1 MSETPT
7 SPRGAAPPGAKAP
20 PGFKAPT
27 GAAPAPNP
35 IDAPAPQMEPG
46 VDAPKAAAAPPGAKP
61 PPGAKAPP
69 GATAPKP
76 AAPKPAPV
84 AAPVAAVAVAPVAI
98 AVKPAAPKP
107 DPAKVAAAPA
117 VAAAPVAP
125 KSVSR
130 REFLNYV
137 WGASMALFLAQ
148 FGGISFLFAM
158 PRFREGEVGG
168 RFSQSVA
175 DFGYDANGLP
185 NANNVGKFWMVKVDD
200 TINAIYKVCTH
211 LGCLY
216 GWNSTGK
223 IFACPCHGSQF
234 AVDGKWI
241 AGPAPRNLDAF
252 KMQVLDASGNV
263 IATSNEAGEM
273 LKLPANADRIIV
285 DTGAKISGKAHF

>member
-7 SPRGAAPPGAKAP
+7 TPRGARPPGAKAP
-20 PGFKAPT
+20 PGSK
-27 GAAPAPNP
+27 AAPAA
-35 IDAPAPQMEPG
+35 APSETAETAAAPTTAAAA
-46 VDAPKAAAAPPGAKP
+46 APKAAAAPPGS
-61 PPGAKAPP
+61 KAPP
-69 GATAPKP
+69 GASAPAPRPAPAAAAAEPAASAAPKP
-76 AAPKPAPV
+76 AAP
-84 AAPVAAVAVAPVAI
+84 AVA
-98 AVKPAAPKP
+98 KPAA
-107 DPAKVAAAPA
+107 AAAAPKA
-117 VAAAPVAP
+117 EAAAGPAKGVT
-125 KSVSR
+125 R

-168 RFSQSVA
+168 KFSQNIG
-175 DFGYDANGLP
+175 DFGYDSNGTP

-234 AVDGKWI
+234 QVNGTWI
-241 AGPAPRNLDAF
+241 AGPAPRSLDSF
-252 KMQVLDASGNV
+252 KMQILDANGNV
-263 IATSNEAGEM
+263 LATSTDAGGM
-273 LKLPANADRIIV
+273 LKVPSGADRVVV
-285 DTGAKISGKAHF
+285 DTGTKISGKAHF

>member
-20 PGFKAPT
+20 PGFKAPS
-27 GAAPAPNP
+27 GAAPAPTP
-35 IDAPAPQMEPG
+35 VEAPAPKTQAAA
-46 VDAPKAAAAPPGAKP
+46 DAPKAAAAPPGAKP

-69 GATAPKP
+69 GA

-84 AAPVAAVAVAPVAI
+84 AAPVAAVAAAPVAV
-98 AVKPAAPKP
+98 AAKPAAPKP
-107 DPAKVAAAPA
+107 TPAKVEAAPA
-117 VAAAPVAP
+117 VAAAPAAP

-234 AVDGKWI
+234 QVNGTWI
-241 AGPAPRNLDAF
+241 AGPAPRNLDRF
-252 KMQVLDASGNV
+252 KMQILDTSGNV
-263 IATSNEAGEM
+263 IATSDEAGSM
-273 LKLPANADRIIV
+273 IKLPAGADRIIV

>member
-1 MSETPT
+1 
-7 SPRGAAPPGAKAP
+7 
-20 PGFKAPT
+20 
-27 GAAPAPNP
+27 
-35 IDAPAPQMEPG
+35 
-46 VDAPKAAAAPPGAKP
+46 P

-69 GATAPKP
+69 GAAAPKP
-76 AAPKPAPV
+76 AAPKPAPT
-84 AAPVAAVAVAPVAI
+84 AAPVVAAAAPAAVAA
-98 AVKPAAPKP
+98 KPAAPRP
-107 DPAKVAAAPA
+107 APAKVEAAPA
-117 VAAAPVAP
+117 VAAAPAAP

-185 NANNVGKFWMVKVDD
+185 NANNVGKFWMVKVGD

-234 AVDGKWI
+234 EVDGKWI
-241 AGPAPRNLDAF
+241 AGPAPRNLDRF
-252 KMQVLDASGNV
+252 KMQILDTSGNV
-263 IATSNEAGEM
+263 IASSDEAGSM
-273 LKLPANADRIIV
+273 IKLPAGADRIIV

>member
-1 MSETPT
+1 
-7 SPRGAAPPGAKAP
+7 
-20 PGFKAPT
+20 
-27 GAAPAPNP
+27 
-35 IDAPAPQMEPG
+35 
-46 VDAPKAAAAPPGAKP
+46 
-61 PPGAKAPP
+61 
-69 GATAPKP
+69 
-76 AAPKPAPV
+76 V

-223 IFACPCHGSQF
+223 IFACPCHGWQF

>member
-20 PGFKAPT
+20 PGFKAPS
-27 GAAPAPNP
+27 GAAAAPNP
-35 IDAPAPQMEPG
+35 VDAPAPKTETV

-69 GATAPKP
+69 GAAAPKP
-76 AAPKPAPV
+76 AAPKPAPM
-84 AAPVAAVAVAPVAI
+84 AAPVVAAAAPAAVAA
-98 AVKPAAPKP
+98 KPAAPRP
-107 DPAKVAAAPA
+107 APAKVEAAPA
-117 VAAAPVAP
+117 VAAAPAAP

-185 NANNVGKFWMVKVDD
+185 NANNVGKFWMVKVGD

-234 AVDGKWI
+234 EVDGKWI
-241 AGPAPRNLDAF
+241 AGPAPRNLDRF
-252 KMQVLDASGNV
+252 KMQILDTSGNV
-263 IATSNEAGEM
+263 IASSDEAGSM
-273 LKLPANADRIIV
+273 IKLPAGADRIIV